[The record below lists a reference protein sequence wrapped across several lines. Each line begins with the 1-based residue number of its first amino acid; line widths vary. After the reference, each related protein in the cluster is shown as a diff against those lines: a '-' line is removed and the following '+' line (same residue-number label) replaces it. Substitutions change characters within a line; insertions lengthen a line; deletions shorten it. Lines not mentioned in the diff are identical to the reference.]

1 LNELAASLARP
12 GDRANKPTGK
22 YSALFAVVALLV
34 VLGGLGATIYSHYLR
49 ELDPAIAIAIEPQY
63 SDPITDLPIV
73 ADAPPPA
80 IIVMPEPEPVRP
92 LPPLDESDTELVG
105 EFTALFG
112 AEAIQRFLLPE
123 RIARNIVVTIDNLAR
138 QTVAL
143 RQLPIRPTPGRF
155 VTSGTE
161 DNIVLAPENYARYAA
176 FITLVRNTDARAA
189 VALYRT
195 LRPLFQQAYED
206 LGYPSRSF
214 NTRLVNV
221 IDHLLETP
229 TVLDPIRLVQPRV
242 VYQYADPEL
251 EALSPGQKWL
261 IRMGPANGLVDK
273 AKLREIRAE
282 LLSN

>member
-1 LNELAASLARP
+1 
-12 GDRANKPTGK
+12 
-22 YSALFAVVALLV
+22 
-34 VLGGLGATIYSHYLR
+34 
-49 ELDPAIAIAIEPQY
+49 
-63 SDPITDLPIV
+63 
-73 ADAPPPA
+73 
-80 IIVMPEPEPVRP
+80 
-92 LPPLDESDTELVG
+92 
-105 EFTALFG
+105 
-112 AEAIQRFLLPE
+112 
-123 RIARNIVVTIDNLAR
+123 
-138 QTVAL
+138 
-143 RQLPIRPTPGRF
+143 
-155 VTSGTE
+155 
-161 DNIVLAPENYARYAA
+161 
-176 FITLVRNTDARAA
+176 

-242 VYQYADPEL
+242 VYQYADPQL

-261 IRMGPANGLVDK
+261 IRMGPANGLVVK